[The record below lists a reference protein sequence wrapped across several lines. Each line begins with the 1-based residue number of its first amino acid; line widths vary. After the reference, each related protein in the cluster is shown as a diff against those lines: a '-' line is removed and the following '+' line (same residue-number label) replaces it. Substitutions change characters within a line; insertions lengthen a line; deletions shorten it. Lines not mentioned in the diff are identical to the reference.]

1 MTPILKK
8 PENLNLYLMLYKS
21 DSEYSINLNI
31 KYKNIK
37 ILEENTGVNL
47 GNLH

>member
-1 MTPILKK
+1 
-8 PENLNLYLMLYKS
+8 MLYKS
-21 DSEYSINLNI
+21 DSEYTINLNI

-47 GNLH
+47 GKLC